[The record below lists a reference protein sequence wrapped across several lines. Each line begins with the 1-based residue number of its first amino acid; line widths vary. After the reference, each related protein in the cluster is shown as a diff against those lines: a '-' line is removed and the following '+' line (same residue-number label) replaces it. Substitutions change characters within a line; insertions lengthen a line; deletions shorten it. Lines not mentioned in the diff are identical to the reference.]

1 MSRYSTSTIKRANS
15 DSPRTIATTI
25 IQATPFAQKD
35 VYIQTTSI
43 ERLDKLAN
51 TFYQDA
57 TMWWAIAA
65 ANGLGKG
72 TFIVPANTKLRIPDI
87 DNIQRYINDINGS
100 R

>member
-1 MSRYSTSTIKRANS
+1 MGRYSTSTIKQANS
-15 DSPRTIATTI
+15 DTPRSIATTI
-25 IQATPFAQKD
+25 IQAMPFAPTD
-35 VYIQTTSI
+35 IYIQTTSI

-72 TFIVPANTKLRIPDI
+72 TFIVPADTKLRIPNI